1 MIQNT
6 MFNTQSVQ
14 SLQLQNLN
22 NSTNETPAEMTR
34 SFGSFLEDAINQV
47 AAQEQNA
54 HAMSDK
60 FMLGEVS
67 VEEVM
72 ITSQQ
77 ALLGIQLTT
86 QVRNKVIEAY
96 QDIMRTQL

>member
-1 MIQNT
+1 MIQNM

-22 NSTNETPAEMTR
+22 NSTSETPIETTR
-34 SFGSFLEDAINQV
+34 NFGSYLEEAINQV
-47 AAQEQNA
+47 AEQEKNA

-67 VEEVM
+67 VEDVM

-77 ALLGIQLTT
+77 ALLSIQLTT
-86 QVRNKVIEAY
+86 QVRNKVIDAY
-96 QDIMRTQL
+96 QEIMRTQL